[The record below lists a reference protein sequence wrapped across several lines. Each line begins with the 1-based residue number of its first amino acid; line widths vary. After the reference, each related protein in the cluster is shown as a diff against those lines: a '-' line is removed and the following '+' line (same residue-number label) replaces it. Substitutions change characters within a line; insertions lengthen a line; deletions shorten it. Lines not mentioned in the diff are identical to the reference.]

1 MEGQGARPAARSS
14 LDRNLID
21 LKDDV
26 LRLGG
31 LVDSAII
38 RTMQALRNQDAA
50 LAQEVI
56 AHDDEIND
64 LRFEIDETCLGL
76 IATQQPAARDLRA
89 IVAVMNMIS
98 DLERMGDHAAGISK
112 VVLRMEDRLSIALPR
127 GIEKMVDLARDMLRR
142 SLDAYVQ
149 RDGDMAYAV
158 ATQDDYIDS
167 QYKLLFRELLDL
179 MIADADRTADAL
191 YLLFVGHNLE
201 RIADRVTN
209 IAERIIFMS
218 SGEMRELNPEPGV
231 SDIN

>member
-1 MEGQGARPAARSS
+1 MERKGARPASRSS
-14 LDRNLID
+14 LDRNLTD

-31 LVDSAII
+31 LVDNAIVS
-38 RTMQALRNQDAA
+38 TMQALRNQDAV

-56 AHDDEIND
+56 AHDDEVND
-64 LRFEIDETCLGL
+64 LRFEIDEACLGL

-112 VVLRMEDRLSIALPR
+112 VVLRMGDRLTLQIPR

-142 SLDAYVQ
+142 ALDAYAN
-149 RDGDMAYAV
+149 RDGDMAYSV

-179 MIADADRTADAL
+179 MIADADRTADSL

-209 IAERIIFMS
+209 IAERVIFMN

-231 SDIN
+231 TDIN

>member
-1 MEGQGARPAARSS
+1 MDGQGTRPAARSS
-14 LDRNLID
+14 LDRSLLD

-31 LVDSAII
+31 LVDTAIT
-38 RTMQALRNQDAA
+38 RAMRALRNQDHV
-50 LAQEVI
+50 LAEEVI

-64 LRFEIDETCLGL
+64 LRFEIDKACLGL
-76 IATQQPAARDLRA
+76 IATQQPAAGDLRA
-89 IVAVMNMIS
+89 IVAVMNMLS

-112 VVLRMEDRLSIALPR
+112 VVLRMENSRSIELPR
-127 GIEKMVDLARDMLRR
+127 GIDRMVDLTRDMLRR
-142 SLDAYVQ
+142 SLDAYAQ
-149 RDGDMAYAV
+149 RDSDTAYAV
-158 ATQDDYIDS
+158 ASQDDYIDS

-179 MIADADRTADAL
+179 MVADKDRAEDAL

-218 SGEMRELNPEPGV
+218 SGEMWELNPEPGV
-231 SDIN
+231 TDIN